1 MAGGSWS
8 RCSEMSMPF
17 SVGSSRMGRND
28 TSSWTFPAIKSKWHQ
43 QSKKRE
49 NYTQLTHLREKIL
62 TFCFI
67 IFGLAPHP
75 KQKHQQ
81 QTKKKQN
88 TVTQKKKKKKKGE
101 TASTNSIPQLI
112 LPHKLTGHSPNGTSS
127 SSSLKLPSRMPSMTW
142 LPLSMLTNRSFT
154 VGSSFTATEKHWHW
168 RL

>member
-1 MAGGSWS
+1 MFWNVNAFLRRQLANGSEWHLLLDLS
-8 RCSEMSMPF
+8 CNQIKM
-17 SVGSSRMGRND
+17 
-28 TSSWTFPAIKSKWHQ
+28 TSTIK
-43 QSKKRE
+43 KKRE

>member
-17 SVGSSRMGRND
+17 SVGSSRIGRND

-43 QSKKRE
+43 QSKKKKGELYAADTLKRE
-49 NYTQLTHLREKIL
+49 NFNFLFYYLWTCPPPQAKTPTTNKETNKTQSL
-62 TFCFI
+62 
-67 IFGLAPHP
+67 
-75 KQKHQQ
+75 
-81 QTKKKQN
+81 
-88 TVTQKKKKKKKGE
+88 KKKKKKGE